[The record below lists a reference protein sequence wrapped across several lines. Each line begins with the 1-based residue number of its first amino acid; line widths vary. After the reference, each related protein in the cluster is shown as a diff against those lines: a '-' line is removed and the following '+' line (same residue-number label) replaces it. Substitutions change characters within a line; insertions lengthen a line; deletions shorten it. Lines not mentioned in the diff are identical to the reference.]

1 MHAYLGLDEPV
12 ILIDDVLVVCVVEG
26 VALPHGPGVL
36 EQRVRHGHAP
46 DGVRSH
52 DGRRLPGRE
61 VELVA
66 EEVQRRVPVTF
77 LYEEE
82 NFKIVE
88 VDCGKCA
95 ISQLPS
101 GLGWVSGR
109 SVLNCSHLPLYSDTQ
124 SARPYW
130 NLISRGRIAYRLNER
145 IHPKIL

>member
-26 VALPHGPGVL
+26 VSLSHGPGVL

-77 LYEEE
+77 LDEEE
-82 NFKIVE
+82 NFKIN
-88 VDCGKCA
+88 C
-95 ISQLPS
+95 
-101 GLGWVSGR
+101 R
-109 SVLNCSHLPLYSDTQ
+109 S
-124 SARPYW
+124 
-130 NLISRGRIAYRLNER
+130 RLW
-145 IHPKIL
+145 